1 MKKHIR
7 NLTILIFPFLFMII
21 VNESTRPTIKEKPY
35 SKFGIAAIYSVDK
48 NTEKCTWICHNNTT
62 YCKEKHV
69 KYLKNY
75 FAYTDII
82 YFGIIS
88 LLANTGNYGL
98 ANIIFLVILLPLLM
112 WFFIIKSLNI
122 QDNINIS
129 KKKQ

>member
-7 NLTILIFPFLFMII
+7 NLAILVSPFLLMII
-21 VNESTRPTIKEKPY
+21 VNEVVRPTIKEKPY
-35 SKFGIAAIYSVDK
+35 SKHGITAINSAGR

-75 FAYTDII
+75 YAYTDTI

-98 ANIIFLVILLPLLM
+98 ANIIFLVILLPLLI
-112 WFFIIKSLNI
+112 WFFIISSLNI
-122 QDNINIS
+122 QDKINIL

>member
-1 MKKHIR
+1 M
-7 NLTILIFPFLFMII
+7 
-21 VNESTRPTIKEKPY
+21 
-35 SKFGIAAIYSVDK
+35 
-48 NTEKCTWICHNNTT
+48 
-62 YCKEKHV
+62 

-122 QDNINIS
+122 QDNINIL

>member
-35 SKFGIAAIYSVDK
+35 SKFGITAINSVDK

-62 YCKEKHV
+62 YCKENHV
-69 KYLKNY
+69 KYLKKY
-75 FAYTDII
+75 SPYTDTI

-88 LLANTGNYGL
+88 LLASTGNYGL

-112 WFFIIKSLNI
+112 WFFIIKSLDI
-122 QDNINIS
+122 QNKINKL
-129 KKKQ
+129 KKIQ